1 MARKKCKGTELS
13 VFKGR
18 EARLNRSIIQAL
30 AAREPQT
37 TRELRK
43 RITQTKGMKHTRY
56 STVNKRVRKLE
67 QSSYLRKTMVQERV
81 GGIANFYELCP
92 KAYLAT
98 FLNSTNLECLID
110 KATDGVALAI
120 LATMIGAGESILE

>member
-1 MARKKCKGTELS
+1 
-13 VFKGR
+13 
-18 EARLNRSIIQAL
+18 
-30 AAREPQT
+30 
-37 TRELRK
+37 
-43 RITQTKGMKHTRY
+43 MKHTRY